1 MEVRIQQDA
10 HLFSYRLATNRNKKP
25 ETKER
30 ASICSGTPDKRNR
43 ETLRS
48 SQKYQ
53 IEPTGTRFGTVRTT
67 GLRSMEHAS
76 CQTEAPDKTSR
87 NPLSTIR
94 KAETRKVKCASH
106 QPGTLVYELQI
117 RMAGNAERTTMQNE
131 TRRLDFSTVMVRNR
145 HVLPAQFEE
154 HEV

>member
-1 MEVRIQQDA
+1 MGVRIQQDA
-10 HLFSYRLATNRNKKP
+10 HLFSYHLATDRNKKP
-25 ETKER
+25 ETKEH

-53 IEPTGTRFGTVRTT
+53 IEPTGTRFGTVRNT

-87 NPLSTIR
+87 NPLLNHQKSRNKKSEMCFASARNTGLRVANQDGR
-94 KAETRKVKCASH
+94 KRGANYDAKRNKET
-106 QPGTLVYELQI
+106 GLQYCN
-117 RMAGNAERTTMQNE
+117 G
-131 TRRLDFSTVMVRNR
+131 
-145 HVLPAQFEE
+145 
-154 HEV
+154 

>member
-30 ASICSGTPDKRNR
+30 ASIRSGTPDKRNR
-43 ETLRS
+43 DTLRS

-53 IEPTGTRFGTVRTT
+53 IEPTGTRFGTVRNT

-87 NPLSTIR
+87 NPLLNHQKSRNKNREMCFASARNAGLRVADQDGQKRGTNYDAKR
-94 KAETRKVKCASH
+94 NKET
-106 QPGTLVYELQI
+106 GLQYCN
-117 RMAGNAERTTMQNE
+117 G
-131 TRRLDFSTVMVRNR
+131 
-145 HVLPAQFEE
+145 
-154 HEV
+154 

>member
-53 IEPTGTRFGTVRTT
+53 IEPTGTRFRTVRTT

-87 NPLSTIR
+87 NPLLNHQKSRNKKSEMCFASARNTGLRVANQDGR
-94 KAETRKVKCASH
+94 KRGANYDAKRNKET
-106 QPGTLVYELQI
+106 GLQYCN
-117 RMAGNAERTTMQNE
+117 G
-131 TRRLDFSTVMVRNR
+131 
-145 HVLPAQFEE
+145 
-154 HEV
+154 